1 MLLWLEKSPCGAGI
15 NMIFKKPVGTYV
27 LEVKDENDIQH
38 LVELFR
44 KVLEGQ
50 ESFEIEVNLEKPKC

>member
-1 MLLWLEKSPCGAGI
+1 MLLRMEKSPCGAGI
-15 NMIFKKPVGTYV
+15 DMIFRRPKETYV

-44 KVLEGQ
+44 KVLDEQ

>member
-1 MLLWLEKSPCGAGI
+1 
-15 NMIFKKPVGTYV
+15 MIFKKPVETYV

-44 KVLEGQ
+44 KVLDE
-50 ESFEIEVNLEKPKC
+50 

>member
-1 MLLWLEKSPCGAGI
+1 
-15 NMIFKKPVGTYV
+15 MIFKKPLETYV
-27 LEVKDENDIQH
+27 LEVRNEHDIQH